1 MGGGRGPKAQAV
13 VLTAEDRRKL
23 ERVEAAATAAQ
34 RDALR
39 ARIVLRA
46 AEAVPNERIAGELGV
61 VPNTVRKWRGR
72 FAAAGVAGLR
82 DCPRPGRPPTLDGVA
97 RCRIIALACD
107 APPDAAA
114 ACRPTWTL
122 VSLQQAV
129 LEAAIV
135 AEVSA
140 STIWRVL
147 QHADLRPH
155 HHRMWLH
162 SPDPDFA
169 RKVTEVVNLYLHP
182 PADSVVLSID
192 EKTGMQALE
201 RKYPGRR
208 PRPGQPGRREFEY
221 IRHGTVTL
229 LAALNVHTGAVLGR
243 CGPQRRAADL
253 LAFLDEVA
261 AAYPTGAVHVVW
273 DNLNIHRGV
282 RWSEF
287 NRGHGA
293 RFHFHF
299 TPLHAS
305 WVNQIECWFSL
316 LARRALGHSSF
327 ASTAALSAAVTAF
340 IRRWNDHERRP
351 FRWTFTG
358 YPLQTGLA
366 A

>member
-1 MGGGRGPKAQAV
+1 M
-13 VLTAEDRRKL
+13 
-23 ERVEAAATAAQ
+23 
-34 RDALR
+34 
-39 ARIVLRA
+39 
-46 AEAVPNERIAGELGV
+46 
-61 VPNTVRKWRGR
+61 
-72 FAAAGVAGLR
+72 
-82 DCPRPGRPPTLDGVA
+82 
-97 RCRIIALACD
+97 
-107 APPDAAA
+107 
-114 ACRPTWTL
+114 
-122 VSLQQAV
+122 
-129 LEAAIV
+129 
-135 AEVSA
+135 
-140 STIWRVL
+140 
-147 QHADLRPH
+147 
-155 HHRMWLH
+155 
-162 SPDPDFA
+162 
-169 RKVTEVVNLYLHP
+169 
-182 PADSVVLSID
+182 VLSID

-253 LAFLDEVA
+253 LTFLDEVA

-316 LARRALGHSSF
+316 LARRALRHRSF

>member
-23 ERVEAAATAAQ
+23 ERVEGAATATQ

-46 AEAVPNERIAGELGV
+46 AEAVSNERIAHDLGI

-72 FAAAGVAGLR
+72 FAGNGVAGLA
-82 DCPRPGRPPTLDGVA
+82 DLPRPGRPPTVDGVA

-114 ACRPTWTL
+114 VCRPTWTL
-122 VSLQQAV
+122 VSLQQAIV
-129 LEAAIV
+129 EAQIV
-135 AEVSA
+135 ATLSA
-140 STIWRVL
+140 STVWRIL
-147 QHADLRPH
+147 NHADLKPH

-169 RKVTEVVNLYLHP
+169 RKVTEVVDLYLRP
-182 PADSVVLSID
+182 PADGVVLSID

-201 RKYPGRR
+201 RKYAGRL
-208 PRPGQPGRREFEY
+208 PRPGHPGRREFEY
-221 IRHGTVTL
+221 VRHGTL
-229 LAALNVHTGAVLGR
+229 ALIAALNVHTGAVLGR
-243 CGPQRRAADL
+243 CGPRRTAADL
-253 LAFLDEVA
+253 LGFMEEVA
-261 AAYPTGAVHVVW
+261 LAYPTGAVHIVW
-273 DNLNIHRGV
+273 DNLNIHRGE
-282 RWSEF
+282 RWARF
-287 NRGHGA
+287 NQAHGA

-305 WVNQIECWFSL
+305 WVNQIECWFSV
-316 LARRALGHSSF
+316 LARRVLRRGSF
-327 ASTAALSAAVTAF
+327 GSVAELDAAVAAF

>member
-1 MGGGRGPKAQAV
+1 VV
-13 VLTAEDRRKL
+13 VLTAEDRGKL

-46 AEAVPNERIAGELGV
+46 AEAVPNERIAGALRIT
-61 VPNTVRKWRGR
+61 PNTVRKWRGR
-72 FAAAGVAGLR
+72 FAAAGVSGLVDR
-82 DCPRPGRPPTLDGVA
+82 PRPGRKPTIDEVA
-97 RCRIIALACD
+97 RCRIIAVACD
-107 APPDAAA
+107 APPEAAET
-114 ACRPTWTL
+114 CRQTWTI

-129 LEAAIV
+129 LEAEIV
-135 AEVSA
+135 AQVSA
-140 STIWRVL
+140 STIWRIL
-147 QHADLRPH
+147 QHAELRPH

-169 RKVTEVVNLYLHP
+169 RKVTEVVDLYLHP
-182 PADSVVLSID
+182 PADGVVLSID

-208 PRPGQPGRREFEY
+208 PRPGRAGRREFEY
-221 IRHGTVTL
+221 LRHGTVTL
-229 LAALNVHTGAVLGR
+229 IAALNVHTGAVLGR
-243 CGPQRRAADL
+243 CGPHRTAADL
-253 LAFLDEVA
+253 LAFMAEVA
-261 AAYPTGAVHVVW
+261 GAYPTGAVHVVW
-273 DNLNIHRGV
+273 DNLNIHRGA
-282 RWSEF
+282 RWAEF
-287 NRGHGA
+287 NQGHGN

-316 LARRALGHSSF
+316 LARRVLRHGSFVNATALG
-327 ASTAALSAAVTAF
+327 AAVAAF
-340 IRRWNDHERRP
+340 MRRWNEHERRP

>member
-13 VLTAEDRRKL
+13 VLTAADRRKL

-46 AEAVPNERIAGELGV
+46 AEAVPNERIAEALGIT
-61 VPNTVRKWRGR
+61 PTTVRKWRGR
-72 FAAAGVAGLR
+72 FAAAGRAGLVDR
-82 DCPRPGRPPTLDGVA
+82 PRPGRPPTVDAVA
-97 RCRIIALACD
+97 RCRILALACD
-107 APPDAAA
+107 APPDAAE
-114 ACRPTWTL
+114 ACRPTWTIL
-122 VSLQQAV
+122 TLQQAV
-129 LEAAIV
+129 LEAEIV
-135 AEVSA
+135 AQVSA
-140 STIWRVL
+140 STIWRIL
-147 QHADLRPH
+147 QHAELRPH

-169 RKVTEVVNLYLHP
+169 RKVTEVVDLYLHP
-182 PADSVVLSID
+182 PANSVVLSID

-208 PRPGQPGRREFEY
+208 PGLGQPGRREFEY
-221 IRHGTVTL
+221 IRHGTLTL
-229 LAALNVHTGAVLGR
+229 IAALNVHTGAVLGR

-253 LAFLDEVA
+253 LAFMAEVA
-261 AAYPTGAVHVVW
+261 AAYPTGAVHIVW
-273 DNLNIHRGV
+273 DNLNIHRGA
-282 RWSEF
+282 RWTEF
-287 NRGHGA
+287 NRAHGE

-316 LARRALGHSSF
+316 LARRVLRHGSF
-327 ASTAALSAAVTAF
+327 TSTAALAAAVAAF
-340 IRRWNDHERRP
+340 VRRWNAQERRP
-351 FRWTFTG
+351 FRWTFPG
-358 YPLQTGLA
+358 YSVQTTLA

>member
-1 MGGGRGPKAQAV
+1 MGGGRGPKAQV
-13 VLTAEDRRKL
+13 VILSAEDRRKL
-23 ERVEAAATAAQ
+23 ERVDAAATAAQ

-46 AEAVPNERIAGELGV
+46 AEAVPNERIASELDIT
-61 VPNTVRKWRGR
+61 PNTVRKWRGR
-72 FAAAGVAGLR
+72 FAAAGLPGLVDR
-82 DCPRPGRPPTLDGVA
+82 PRPGRPPAIDPVA
-97 RCRIIALACD
+97 RCRIIAVACD

-114 ACRPTWTL
+114 ACRPIWTL

-135 AEVSA
+135 ARVSA
-140 STIWRVL
+140 STIWRIL
-147 QHADLRPH
+147 HHADLRPH

-169 RKVTEVVNLYLHP
+169 RKVTEVVELYLHP
-182 PADSVVLSID
+182 PANSVVLSID

-201 RKYPGRR
+201 RKYPGRH

-221 IRHGTVTL
+221 VRHGTVTL
-229 LAALNVHTGAVLGR
+229 IAALNVHTGSVLGH
-243 CGPQRRAADL
+243 CGPQRTAADL
-253 LAFLDEVA
+253 LAFMAEVA
-261 AAYPTGAVHVVW
+261 AAYPTGVVHVVW
-273 DNLNIHRGV
+273 DNLNIHRGA
-282 RWSEF
+282 RWTEF
-287 NRGHGA
+287 NHVHGE

-316 LARRALGHSSF
+316 LARRVLRHGSF
-327 ASTAALSAAVTAF
+327 TSAAELSAAVATF
-340 IRRWNDHERRP
+340 IRRWNNHERRP

-358 YPLQTGLA
+358 YPLQTGRA